1 MNLKEYTEIHATQ
14 MIKKINELLEY
25 QNNVDIKYTI
35 KKCTD

>member
-1 MNLKEYTEIHATQ
+1 MNLKEYTEIHAPE
-14 MIKKINELLEY
+14 MIKKIIELLEY